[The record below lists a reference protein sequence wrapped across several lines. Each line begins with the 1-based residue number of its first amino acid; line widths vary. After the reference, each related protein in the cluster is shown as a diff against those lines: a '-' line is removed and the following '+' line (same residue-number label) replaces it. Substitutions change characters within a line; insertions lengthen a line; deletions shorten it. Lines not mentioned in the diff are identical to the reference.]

1 MSDLFF
7 EAIPEPNIV
16 LSCSKLGVDTADVRT
31 RLFSITDYRGTLV
44 ILEVWGGRMDRWMD
58 GRMDVYFKVLLA
70 ACPSPTPTGFPCN
83 VLTVDSA
90 PHMFLF

>member
-1 MSDLFF
+1 MPTFGEGGLGSSFNQKSMSDLFF

-44 ILEVWGGRMDRWMD
+44 ILEVWD
-58 GRMDVYFKVLLA
+58 GRMDGWTDGQMDGWTYISKY
-70 ACPSPTPTGFPCN
+70 C
-83 VLTVDSA
+83 
-90 PHMFLF
+90 